1 MNNYFQANELWGTF
15 DSEQNTAASKMDGI
29 KDCIDMEMKKY
40 LALPRIGRQEDPIKW
55 WFNIGKIQ
63 FPMLFYGAQKYQ
75 CMTATSV
82 PSERVFSTA
91 GNIITKKRARLG
103 TQLVNELVT
112 LSHNLD

>member
-1 MNNYFQANELWGTF
+1 
-15 DSEQNTAASKMDGI
+15 
-29 KDCIDMEMKKY
+29 MKKY
-40 LALPRIGRQEDPIKW
+40 LASPRIGRQEDPIKW

-63 FPMLFYGAQKYQ
+63 FPLLFHGAQKYQ
-75 CMTATSV
+75 CMIATSV
-82 PSERVFSTA
+82 PSERVFSAA